1 MVSMSITSMLR
12 KPDKARFL
20 RISHPR
26 PPAPITRSRAVSL
39 MAVIEGSPGMK
50 LSSVYAPG
58 RERKVSRYFH
68 FALLGSAESA
78 ISGCMTAA
86 MMVVTVW

>member
-1 MVSMSITSMLR
+1 
-12 KPDKARFL
+12 
-20 RISHPR
+20 
-26 PPAPITRSRAVSL
+26 